1 MVSLLHRAAEGPSAQ
16 SVSGTRSLMR
26 HRALR
31 VLLSYPNRKWHQ
43 NELAQDVDVDP
54 GSHVNRVVRFLLQ
67 EHYADYDGRGPGKV
81 ISVTRP
87 ESCWIPGERVLGA
100 HVECPAPGIS
110 GSLLARDGHYDVRG
124 TSGHAGPVCP
134 VQLCMDIRAAGGR
147 YLEQAENLRKEV
159 LRY

>member
-1 MVSLLHRAAEGPSAQ
+1 
-16 SVSGTRSLMR
+16 MR

-43 NELAQDVDVDP
+43 NELAQEVDTDP

-87 ESCWIPGERVLGA
+87 ESCWIPGEGAGSTCGMPCAGHQRVSTR
-100 HVECPAPGIS
+100 P
-110 GSLLARDGHYDVRG
+110 R
-124 TSGHAGPVCP
+124 
-134 VQLCMDIRAAGGR
+134 
-147 YLEQAENLRKEV
+147 
-159 LRY
+159 